1 MQKHNSMIF
10 ERDFNHLTNEEV
22 TLLDSYF
29 DGYDYQASSYTL
41 IANYIWRNTHKITW
55 QVIGDYLCVAGLGTL
70 ETEEEEYFM
79 SFPLTR
85 TGDYEKD
92 KLKETIDT
100 ARRIFEEKGKKFE
113 ISLIPASLAPLL
125 QEIYGDQIRL
135 THDRDDDDYIYL
147 RQDLV
152 SLSGRK
158 LHQKKNHLNY
168 FQRTFQATYEEI
180 RPENAEEV
188 LAFLERINGQRLAEM
203 PPEWKTILAL
213 ETRAIEELLSLL
225 HTGRLLTGVIRID
238 GKIEAVTIGEY
249 ARTCSHE
256 SVLVHVE
263 KANPAYRGIYQAIN
277 HSFCCRLPEDTIF
290 VNREEDMGM
299 ENLRQTKMSYKPVR
313 LAEKYEAAF
322 VK

>member
-1 MQKHNSMIF
+1 MIF
-10 ERDFNHLTNEEV
+10 ERDFKELTEEDAA
-22 TLLDSYF
+22 LLDAYF
-29 DGYDYQASSYTL
+29 DGYDYQASSHTL
-41 IANYIWRNTHKITW
+41 IANYIWRDTHKITW

-85 TGDYEKD
+85 TGTYEKD
-92 KLKETIDT
+92 KLRETIDT
-100 ARRIFEEKGKKFE
+100 AKKIFESKGKRFE

-125 QEIYGDQIRL
+125 KEIYGSQVEL

-147 RQDLV
+147 REDLV
-152 SLSGRK
+152 NLSGRK

-168 FQRTFQATYEEI
+168 FRRTYDYTYEEI
-180 RPENAEEV
+180 TPETSREV
-188 LAFLERINGQRLAEM
+188 LDFLERINLQKLEKM
-203 PPEWKTILAL
+203 PEEWKTILEL

-225 HTGRLLTGVIRID
+225 HTGRLLSGVIRID
-238 GKIEAVTIGEY
+238 GQIEAVTIGEF
-249 ARTCSHE
+249 ARTNSHE

-263 KANPAYRGIYQAIN
+263 KANPAFRGIYQAIN
-277 HSFCCRLPEDTIF
+277 HDFCCHLPEDVVY

-299 ENLRQTKMSYKPVR
+299 ENLRQTKLSYKPVK

>member
-1 MQKHNSMIF
+1 MIF
-10 ERDFNHLTNEEV
+10 ERDFKELTEEDAA
-22 TLLDSYF
+22 LLDAYF
-29 DGYDYQASSYTL
+29 DGYDYQASSHTL
-41 IANYIWRNTHKITW
+41 IANYIWRDTHKITW

-85 TGDYEKD
+85 TGTYEKD
-92 KLKETIDT
+92 KLRETIDT
-100 ARRIFEEKGKKFE
+100 AKKIFESKGKRFE

-125 QEIYGDQIRL
+125 KEIYGSQVEL

-147 RQDLV
+147 REDLV
-152 SLSGRK
+152 NLSGRK

-168 FQRTFQATYEEI
+168 FRRTYDYTYEEI
-180 RPENAEEV
+180 TPETAREV
-188 LAFLERINGQRLAEM
+188 LDFLERINHQKLLEM
-203 PPEWKTILAL
+203 PEEWKTILEL

-225 HTGRLLTGVIRID
+225 HTGRLLSGVIRID
-238 GKIEAVTIGEY
+238 GQIEAVTIGEF
-249 ARTCSHE
+249 ARTNSHE

-263 KANPAYRGIYQAIN
+263 KANPAFRGIYQAIN
-277 HSFCCRLPEDTIF
+277 HDFCCHLPEDVVY

-299 ENLRQTKMSYKPVR
+299 ENLRQTKLSYKPVK

>member
-1 MQKHNSMIF
+1 MIF
-10 ERDFNHLTNEEV
+10 ERDFKELTEEDAA
-22 TLLDSYF
+22 LLDAYF
-29 DGYDYQASSYTL
+29 DGYDYQASSHTL
-41 IANYIWRNTHKITW
+41 IANYIWRDTHKITW

-85 TGDYEKD
+85 TGTYEKD
-92 KLKETIDT
+92 KLRETIDT
-100 ARRIFEEKGKKFE
+100 AKKIFESKGKRFE
-113 ISLIPASLAPLL
+113 ISLIPASLALL
-125 QEIYGDQIRL
+125 LKEIYGSQVEL

-147 RQDLV
+147 REDLV
-152 SLSGRK
+152 NLSGRK

-168 FQRTFQATYEEI
+168 FRRTYDYTYEEI
-180 RPENAEEV
+180 TPETAREV
-188 LAFLERINGQRLAEM
+188 LDFLERINHQKLLEM
-203 PPEWKTILAL
+203 PEEWKTILEL

-225 HTGRLLTGVIRID
+225 HTGRLLSGVIRID
-238 GKIEAVTIGEY
+238 GQIEAVTIGEF
-249 ARTCSHE
+249 ARTNSHE

-263 KANPAYRGIYQAIN
+263 KANPAFRGIYQAIN
-277 HSFCCRLPEDTIF
+277 HDFCCHLPEDVVY

-299 ENLRQTKMSYKPVR
+299 ENLRQTKLSYKPVK

>member
-1 MQKHNSMIF
+1 MIF
-10 ERDFNHLTNEEV
+10 ERDFKELTEEDAA
-22 TLLDSYF
+22 LLDAYF
-29 DGYDYQASSYTL
+29 DGYDYQASSHTL
-41 IANYIWRNTHKITW
+41 IANYIWRDTHKITW

-85 TGDYEKD
+85 TGTYEKD
-92 KLKETIDT
+92 KLRETIDT
-100 ARRIFEEKGKKFE
+100 AKKIFESKGKRFE

-125 QEIYGDQIRL
+125 KEIYGSQVEL
-135 THDRDDDDYIYL
+135 PHDRDDDDYIYL
-147 RQDLV
+147 REDLV
-152 SLSGRK
+152 NLSGRK

-168 FQRTFQATYEEI
+168 FRRTYDYTYEEI
-180 RPENAEEV
+180 TPETAREV
-188 LAFLERINGQRLAEM
+188 LDFLERINHQKLLEM
-203 PPEWKTILAL
+203 PEEWKTILEL

-225 HTGRLLTGVIRID
+225 HTGRLLSGVIRID
-238 GKIEAVTIGEY
+238 GQIEAVTIGEF
-249 ARTCSHE
+249 ARTNSHE

-263 KANPAYRGIYQAIN
+263 KANPAFRGIYQAIN
-277 HSFCCRLPEDTIF
+277 HDFCCHLPEDVVY

-299 ENLRQTKMSYKPVR
+299 ENLRQTKLSYKPVK